1 MILVGWR
8 RERLT
13 TAGLGTTQPMTEDET
28 ESNGGSDSDTSD
40 ESFEGSDDPTQIS
53 DDQLPEDLRPT
64 DDNPLAKPE
73 GEDDDEG
80 GDGGLNMQEQAGGAG
95 GAPG

>member
-1 MILVGWR
+1 MSQDDQDGT
-8 RERLT
+8 EKDQS
-13 TAGLGTTQPMTEDET
+13 AGGD
-28 ESNGGSDSDTSD
+28 DSDTSG
-40 ESFEGSDDPTQIS
+40 ESFEGSDDPAQIS

-73 GEDDDEG
+73 GEDDDGDEG
-80 GDGGLNMQEQAGGAG
+80 GGLNMQDQAG

>member
-1 MILVGWR
+1 
-8 RERLT
+8 
-13 TAGLGTTQPMTEDET
+13 MTEHDT
-28 ESNGGSDSDTSD
+28 EKAESSGSDDSDSSS
-40 ESFEGSDDPTQIS
+40 ESFEGSDDPTQVS

-73 GEDDDEG
+73 GEDDEGDEG
-80 GDGGLNMQEQAGGAG
+80 GGLNMQEQAGDAG

>member
-1 MILVGWR
+1 MSQDDQD
-8 RERLT
+8 
-13 TAGLGTTQPMTEDET
+13 GTDNNQSD
-28 ESNGGSDSDTSD
+28 GGDASSSSG

-73 GEDDDEG
+73 GEDDDGDG
-80 GDGGLNMQEQAGGAG
+80 GGGLNMQEQAGGA
-95 GAPG
+95 PG

>member
-1 MILVGWR
+1 MSQDDQDGT
-8 RERLT
+8 EKT
-13 TAGLGTTQPMTEDET
+13 GSAGAGD
-28 ESNGGSDSDTSD
+28 SNSSG

-73 GEDDDEG
+73 GEDDEG
-80 GDGGLNMQEQAGGAG
+80 GEGGGLNMQEQAGGA
-95 GAPG
+95 PG